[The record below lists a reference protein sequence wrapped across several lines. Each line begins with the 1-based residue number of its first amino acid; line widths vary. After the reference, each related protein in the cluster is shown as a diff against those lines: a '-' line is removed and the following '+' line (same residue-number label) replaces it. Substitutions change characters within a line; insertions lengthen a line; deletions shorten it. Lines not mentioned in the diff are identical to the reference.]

1 MLVSNERMGIA
12 MLKDGKILL
21 AKTGDTE
28 LFLLPRMTNRHGL
41 IAGATGTGK
50 TVTMK
55 VMAESF
61 SDMGVPVFLADV
73 KGDLSGMCLPGNDS
87 GSVHDRIVKLG
98 LEKEF
103 EFRSFPTRFW
113 DIFGENGHPVRVTV
127 SEMGPTLLARLLGL
141 TAVQTGVLNIVFRVA
156 DDHGLLLLD
165 LKDLRAML
173 QFVGDNRAEFTTL
186 YGNVS
191 AASIGAIQRALL
203 TFEEE
208 GGKDFFG
215 EPALDIHDWMR
226 IGRGGKGY
234 INILS
239 AGRLIQSPTVYATFL
254 LWMMTELMERL
265 PEVGDL
271 EKPRMVFFFDEAH
284 LLFTDCPKTLV
295 QKIVQTVRL
304 IRSKGVGIFFVT
316 QNPSDLPDEVLA
328 QLSNRVQHA
337 LRAYTPAEQ
346 KAVRAAAKGFRVN
359 TAFDTETVLKELG
372 VGEALVSFL
381 DEAGVPVPVE
391 RAYILPPQSL
401 SDVIDEPVMQTF
413 ILSDEFEQK
422 YRESY
427 DRESAY
433 EIILA
438 ANEELEAQR
447 ALEAEAAAAEK
458 ARLKEEA
465 LAEKQRQKD
474 EAAAIKAAEREAEK
488 KRKTMERAAKA
499 ASSSV
504 AHSVSTNIV
513 NSVLGG
519 KQTDTKTILKRAAT
533 SALSSVMRNG
543 SSSIIR
549 GLLGNIK

>member
-1 MLVSNERMGIA
+1 
-12 MLKDGKILL
+12 MLKEGKIYL
-21 AKTGDTE
+21 AKAENRE
-28 LFLLPRMTNRHGL
+28 LFLLPQMTNRHGL

-61 SDMGVPVFLADV
+61 SDLGVPVFLADV
-73 KGDLSGMCLPGNDS
+73 KGDLSGMCLPGSDS
-87 GSVHDRIVKLG
+87 GSMHDRILKLG
-98 LEKEF
+98 LEEEF

-113 DIFGENGHPVRVTV
+113 DIFGEFGHPVRVTI
-127 SEMGPTLLARLLGL
+127 SEMGPTLLARLLNL

-173 QFVGDNRAEFTTL
+173 QYVGDNRAEFTTL

-215 EPALDIHDWMR
+215 EPALDIHDWLR

-271 EKPRMVFFFDEAH
+271 EKPRIVFFFDEAH

-304 IRSKGVGIFFVT
+304 IRSKGVGIYFVT

-346 KAVRAAAKGFRVN
+346 KSVRAAAKGFREN
-359 TAFDTETVLKELG
+359 PLFDTETALKELG

-381 DEAGVPVPVE
+381 DNEGIPAPVE
-391 RAYILPPQSL
+391 RAHILPPQSL
-401 SDVIDEPVMQTF
+401 SGVIEKPVMQTF
-413 ILSDEFEQK
+413 ILADEFEQK

-427 DRESAY
+427 DRESAH
-433 EIILA
+433 EIILS

-447 ALEAEAAAAEK
+447 VRAKEEAAAEK
-458 ARLKEEA
+458 ERLKAEA
-465 LAEKQRQKD
+465 LAEKQRQKE
-474 EAAAIKAAEREAEK
+474 EAAALKAAEREAENR
-488 KRKTMERAAKA
+488 RKTMERAARA
-499 ASSSV
+499 ATTSV

-513 NSVLGG
+513 NSVMGG
-519 KQTDTKTILKRAAT
+519 KQTDTKTIMKRAAT